1 MCQVGEVAENLAFPI
16 IVIAIV
22 AGIVLSSYFDTNKEK
37 VELQLKIKQLE
48 VQLAVY
54 NQEKK

>member
-1 MCQVGEVAENLAFPI
+1 MSQLGEVSENLAFPLI
-16 IVIAIV
+16 IIAIAAAV
-22 AGIVLSSYFDTNKEK
+22 VCNSYIDSNKEK